1 MHKKKRFG
9 FIEQPINYLK
19 SRAAIKRGGNRF
31 RVNIQ
36 SLPRSRKIKL
46 KISVKG
52 KLFKFLRVNKLLSKS
67 RWPNKHLYAMI
78 TGQQVVIGG
87 RTPNSHCRLGIT
99 MIKGIS
105 GALNVPIT
113 SIEGRIKDSESLRKK
128 LMTDK
133 TFRRLL
139 QTKDSE
145 RKRALEDSLQ
155 GEWIGIRIIV
165 ESEAD
170 LRKLSEA
177 VKQFEI
183 EYSDPA
189 TNQKGLMGLDNTKD
203 YVEKPRKDGLIL
215 GEDPNDEYRALHL
228 FTHGLT
234 GAPME
239 IQFWTT
245 DMKKNVQHLND
256 KYGKKYGEKYWKS
269 PEFRRGKKAIRDS
282 R

>member
-1 MHKKKRFG
+1 MRKKKRFG
-9 FIEQPINYLK
+9 FIERPINYLK
-19 SRAAIKRGGNRF
+19 SRAAIKRVGKRF

-46 KISVKG
+46 KISMKG

-78 TGQQVVIGG
+78 TGQRVVIGG
-87 RTPNSHCRLGIT
+87 RTPDSHCRLGIT

-145 RKRALEDSLQ
+145 HKRALEESLQ

-245 DMKKNVQHLND
+245 DMKKNVQHLNE

-269 PEFRRGKKAIRDS
+269 PEFRRGKKSIRDS